1 MLGKLIKH
9 EFRATGRIMLPLVAA
24 ELLLSVFAGLSVRG
38 LSNAQSMGFL
48 NVMYVTTLSVFFLG
62 LFAIWVVALVLMI
75 QRFYRNL
82 LRDEGYLS
90 MTLPVSVDEHIVA
103 KLIVPFVWF
112 AALAVLSV
120 VALLVLASISAASSF
135 DLHGMFRAFRE
146 GWPVDFGA
154 FGGGQILLLGL
165 EFLLV
170 CFLSSC
176 VSCLRCYMSM
186 AIGCSAADHKLLYS
200 FLAFIGIGTAMSVIR
215 NQLFFGVAPNLDLHS
230 FAALAESARGVMLL
244 MHGAVWSV
252 ILGLLAVC
260 ALYYFVTRWFL
271 KNKLN
276 LA

>member
-1 MLGKLIKH
+1 MLGKLLKH

-38 LSNAQSMGFL
+38 LSNARSMGVL

-62 LFAIWVVALVLMI
+62 LFAVWVVALVLMI
-75 QRFYRNL
+75 QRFYKNL

-103 KLIVPFVWF
+103 KLIVPFAWF

-120 VALLVLASISAASSF
+120 VALLVLASVSAATSF
-135 DLHGMFRAFRE
+135 DLRGIFRAFRE
-146 GWPVDFGA
+146 GLPVEFGA
-154 FGGGQILLLGL
+154 VGGGQIFLFCL

-176 VSCLRCYMSM
+176 ASCLRCYASM

-200 FLAFIGIGTAMSVIR
+200 FLAFIGIGTVLSVLR
-215 NQLFFGVAPNLDLHS
+215 NQFFFGVLPNLDLHAFDAMTES
-230 FAALAESARGVMLL
+230 LRGALLL
-244 MHGAVWSV
+244 MHGAIWSV
-252 ILGLLAVC
+252 ILGLLIVC
-260 ALYYFVTRWFL
+260 AIFYFVTRWFL